1 VNKDNAP
8 QSEIRIGCLA
18 LPWDAT
24 GNFYLSNVMN
34 YPLGGSFNSRLNQ
47 EIREV
52 KGYTYGIFSGYSGNH
67 TDGVYQVS
75 TAVRG
80 DVTDSALMD
89 IMNIMKTY
97 VQKGVTKNEL
107 EFTKSSY
114 IGRDA
119 LKYETNAQ
127 KAYFAQRVLEY
138 QLQDDFTQVQA
149 KMLKELKVK
158 DVNNLAKKYLPL
170 DKMVIVVV
178 GDAAKLK
185 DKLSKIGD
193 YEVVI
198 VQPDSGK

>member
-1 VNKDNAP
+1 
-8 QSEIRIGCLA
+8 
-18 LPWDAT
+18 
-24 GNFYLSNVMN
+24 
-34 YPLGGSFNSRLNQ
+34 
-47 EIREV
+47 
-52 KGYTYGIFSGYSGNH
+52 
-67 TDGVYQVS
+67 
-75 TAVRG
+75 
-80 DVTDSALMD
+80 MD